1 MHALRLTILP
11 RDGALV
17 RVLGTVERRGFVPV
31 EMGMKTSASGQCEV
45 SLRVKSSRSVD
56 LLKRQLDRLLEVLR
70 VEVVS

>member
-11 RDGALV
+11 RDGALI

-31 EMGMKTSASGQCEV
+31 EMGMKTSECGECEV
-45 SLRVKSSRSVD
+45 SLRVQSTRSVD
-56 LLKRQLDRLLEVLR
+56 LLKRQLGRLLEVLR